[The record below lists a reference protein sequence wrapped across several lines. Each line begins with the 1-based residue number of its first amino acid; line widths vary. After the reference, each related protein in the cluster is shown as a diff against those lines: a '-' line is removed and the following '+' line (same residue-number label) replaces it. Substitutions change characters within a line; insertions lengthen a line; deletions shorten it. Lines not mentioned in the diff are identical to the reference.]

1 MRVKA
6 KKQNS
11 TMTKKSKID
20 IYDRYIMQGGDMTL
34 DEIEK
39 IVKESLGLSNVSL
52 KEDLFDDFIVMIIE
66 ELNTR
71 KK

>member
-1 MRVKA
+1 
-6 KKQNS
+6 
-11 TMTKKSKID
+11 MTKKSKID

-52 KEDLFDDFIVMIIE
+52 KKDLFDDFIVMIIE